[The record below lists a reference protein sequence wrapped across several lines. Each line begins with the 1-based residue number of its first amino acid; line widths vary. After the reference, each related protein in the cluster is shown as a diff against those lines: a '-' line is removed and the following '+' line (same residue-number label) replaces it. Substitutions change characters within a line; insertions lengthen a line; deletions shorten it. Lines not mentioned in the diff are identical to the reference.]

1 MMSKPTRLSGLV
13 MDMRQGDVVTL
24 GHNIKIHF
32 LEKSGRITRVRI
44 AAPIDVKIHKESEKG
59 EDSPHATPG
68 MAF

>member
-1 MMSKPTRLSGLV
+1 MPGQTRISGLM

-44 AAPIDVKIHKESEKG
+44 AAPLDMKIRKESGKG
-59 EDSPHATPG
+59 EESRDAQKGVT
-68 MAF
+68 A